1 MATIYKRTLWLAV
14 FPAFLFGAAPAA
26 PFLMNGSF
34 EEGLE
39 GWSHNSTAVVA
50 SGDAAEGKQRVVL
63 EASTEKR
70 VRLQTEIVDLVVGRS
85 YLLRYHSR
93 RCTSADARV
102 VVRDVETNRY
112 LASGRL
118 SETAGWKPRELRFT
132 ATATSAR
139 LEVRLAAAG
148 VAEVDLFSI
157 EAVD

>member
-1 MATIYKRTLWLAV
+1 MIHTRLLCLALLCA
-14 FPAFLFGAAPAA
+14 PLAGAAQSG
-26 PFLMNGSF
+26 PFLANGSF
-34 EEGLE
+34 EEGLD
-39 GWSHNSTAVVA
+39 GWSHNSSATVA
-50 SGDAAEGKQRVVL
+50 SGDAAEGTHRVVL
-63 EASTEKR
+63 EASEEKR
-70 VRLQTEIVDLVVGRS
+70 VRLQTEIIDLTVGRT

-102 VVRDVETNRY
+102 VVRNVETNRY

-148 VAEVDLFSI
+148 VVEVDQFSI